1 MGISW
6 HVKGKVSI
14 TVLRELADPH
24 AHRGWGGWKVEMGHE
39 CRVAAPSKG
48 IGGPLLRSWVGGA
61 LGTPAEGHST
71 VAFVFTWVFSPLVF
85 LVLLT
90 FLCVGGGWMCL
101 HLCLYIFLEKA
112 CGEGRQK
119 KEAGSEIHPRL
130 HPPRRRWNHGRCQFC
145 KLCP

>member
-1 MGISW
+1 MPTEAGAA
-6 HVKGKVSI
+6 GKWKWATSAEW
-14 TVLRELADPH
+14 LPLQRES
-24 AHRGWGGWKVEMGHE
+24 G
-39 CRVAAPSKG
+39 APSSVLG
-48 IGGPLLRSWVGGA
+48 WGGA